1 MGSSLSVSYDNF
13 WPFWVLIRVAV
24 FEIVSGYGGVGL
36 SLGLP
41 YVSCFGRSSRP
52 WYVTDGNS

>member
-1 MGSSLSVSYDNF
+1 M
-13 WPFWVLIRVAV
+13 LIRVAV

-41 YVSCFGRSSRP
+41 YVSFLGRSNLSLMVALRRIILP
-52 WYVTDGNS
+52 PEHGPLSQKSS

>member
-1 MGSSLSVSYDNF
+1 MTILGL
-13 WPFWVLIRVAV
+13 FWVLIRVAV

-41 YVSCFGRSSRP
+41 YVSCLGRSNRP
-52 WYVTDGNS
+52 CYVNDDS

>member
-1 MGSSLSVSYDNF
+1 MTILRLF
-13 WPFWVLIRVAV
+13 WMLIRYAV

-41 YVSCFGRSSRP
+41 YVSCLERSNRS
-52 WYVTDGNS
+52 WYVNDDS